1 MSINTFFPTTTSCLV
16 AAIFSGNVEHRSQGI
31 ESIILQLEIDLSI
44 QRCPFGKIDQ
54 LSSNKDENEIL
65 FAMGS
70 VFRIKSIELFSDNVL
85 FIVLALTD
93 EMKKEVGDILA
104 YFTKHELNNFIYVYK
119 MNYLKI
125 ILI

>member
-1 MSINTFFPTTTSCLV
+1 M
-16 AAIFSGNVEHRSQGI
+16 RSVG
-31 ESIILQLEIDLSI
+31 
-44 QRCPFGKIDQ
+44 
-54 LSSNKDENEIL
+54 NKDKNEIL

-70 VFRIKSIELFSDNVL
+70 VFLIKSIELFSDNVL

-93 EMKKEVGDILA
+93 EMKKEVGDILG